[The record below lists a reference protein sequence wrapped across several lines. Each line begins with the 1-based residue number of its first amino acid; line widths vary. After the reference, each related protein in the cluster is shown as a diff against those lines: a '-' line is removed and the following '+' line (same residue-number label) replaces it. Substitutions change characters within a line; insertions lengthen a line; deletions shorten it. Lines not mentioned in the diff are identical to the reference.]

1 MSIYSDSKLDL
12 SKLYQVLSPENYFE
26 TRESRMSLRTWG
38 QVYKDCHDVMAHQLT
53 NLELV
58 ARSPYILSSLVKKGT
73 KLSTESVKKSLNGY
87 FNRMS
92 SSSEFNFVVDDL
104 AHLILNYQR
113 IQDNSKL
120 IAAGMVWSVFLM
132 M

>member
-1 MSIYSDSKLDL
+1 
-12 SKLYQVLSPENYFE
+12 
-26 TRESRMSLRTWG
+26 
-38 QVYKDCHDVMAHQLT
+38 MAQQLT